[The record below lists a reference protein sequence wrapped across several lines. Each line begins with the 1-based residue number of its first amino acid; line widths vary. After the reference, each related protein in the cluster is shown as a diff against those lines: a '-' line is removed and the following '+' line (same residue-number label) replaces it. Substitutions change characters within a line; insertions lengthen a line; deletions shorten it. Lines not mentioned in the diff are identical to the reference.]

1 MRRDTWIRLMRRLL
15 GGSALLDETIV
26 TSTRP
31 RNKNEGLGVGEFGG
45 IDTWDD

>member
-26 TSTRP
+26 TSTTDPQKKMSGR
-31 RNKNEGLGVGEFGG
+31 RVNFSG
-45 IDTWDD
+45 T